1 VYEWGVGVCTIL
13 WAHGWFSTHP
23 VGGTHPVGRLRLTL
37 LYGFGAGSFV
47 GALLCSRDTTLSTT
61 IFYLSTT
68 LVLISIRLS
77 S

>member
-1 VYEWGVGVCTIL
+1 MYEWGVGVCTIL
-13 WAHGWFSTHP
+13 WAHGWFGLLSA
-23 VGGTHPVGRLRLTL
+23 VGTHAAGGLLSCL
-37 LYGFGAGSFV
+37 LYSFGAVSFV